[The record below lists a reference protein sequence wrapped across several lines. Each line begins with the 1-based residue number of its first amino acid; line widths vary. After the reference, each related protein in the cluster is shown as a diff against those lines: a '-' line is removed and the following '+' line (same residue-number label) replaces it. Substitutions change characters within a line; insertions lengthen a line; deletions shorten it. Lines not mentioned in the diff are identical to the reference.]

1 MKDEKIKIALLG
13 SCHPHA
19 SFHLRTCELA
29 EEIEEVL
36 LWDASSEAA
45 STLARKMPLK
55 INEPYC
61 DLATLLKRSD
71 FEIVL
76 ITLPNR
82 DCPEVA
88 LQALKAGKHVIME
101 KPGATHSEAFQILI
115 ETAEK
120 KNRFLGI
127 YYPWRCHPVCIDIR
141 RFIEAGYLG
150 EIVDVEARLLTSQTR
165 FRDPDLWLFK
175 KHIAGGGI
183 LSWLG
188 CHWID
193 LFRFLLQDE
202 VETVSA
208 FAGNYSGDPIEVE
221 EIATT
226 HLRFQKGTL
235 ATLHTAYILPISKS
249 GYKEGIKDSY
259 IAIYGRL
266 GNFVWKQPMS
276 GSNKISMESVHPEFR
291 LKPQQ
296 ELSYH
301 LPESG
306 AYCGAFGLELL
317 KEFIKAA
324 RTGKAPPATGQDAM
338 KDLQIIEAAYR
349 SAESGKHIRLS

>member
-1 MKDEKIKIALLG
+1 MGEKIKIALLG
-13 SCHPHA
+13 CSHPHA
-19 SFHLRTCELA
+19 PFHLRTCELA
-29 EEIEEVL
+29 DEVEAVFI
-36 LWDASSEAA
+36 WDASSEAA
-45 STLARKMPLK
+45 SALAREMPLK
-55 INEPYC
+55 ITEPYS
-61 DLATLLKRSD
+61 DLKTLLERSD

-76 ITLPNR
+76 VTLPNR

-101 KPGATHSEAFQILI
+101 KPGAVHSQAFQILI

-120 KNRFLGI
+120 ENRFLGI

-150 EIVDVEARLLTSQTR
+150 KIVDIEARLLTSQTR

-175 KHIAGGGI
+175 KGIAGGGI

-208 FAGNYSGDPIEVE
+208 LAGNYSGDPIEVE
-221 EIATT
+221 EIASV

-235 ATLHTAYILPISKS
+235 ATLHTAYVLPISKS
-249 GYKEGIKDSY
+249 GYKDGIKDSY
-259 IAIYGRL
+259 IAIYGTL
-266 GNFVWKQPMS
+266 GNIVWQQPMS

-291 LKPQQ
+291 SEPQQ
-296 ELSYH
+296 VLSYH
-301 LPESG
+301 VPESD

-324 RTGKAPPATGQDAM
+324 RTGEVPPATGFDAM

-349 SAESGKHIRLS
+349 STESGKHIRLS